1 VSRLTIVRWH
11 IADTGTASDGEVD
24 LREFQLLGLQLP
36 NDWDAATIGFKSRP
50 GLNAGDAL
58 AALDVAQVVTDSD
71 GTACTI
77 SAAASKYVVFT
88 TTEKEMVSGL
98 AVTTLTVS
106 AAQSPARDIIGIVAG
121 RP

>member
-1 VSRLTIVRWH
+1 MSQLTIVRWH
-11 IADTGTASDGEVD
+11 IADTGVASANEVD
-24 LREFQLLGLQLP
+24 LRAFQLVALQLP
-36 NDWDAATIGFKSRP
+36 DDWDAATIGFKSRP
-50 GLNAGDAL
+50 GLNGGDAL

-71 GTACTI
+71 GTACTV

-106 AAQSPARDIIGIVAG
+106 AAQSPARDIIGLVCG
-121 RP
+121 RH